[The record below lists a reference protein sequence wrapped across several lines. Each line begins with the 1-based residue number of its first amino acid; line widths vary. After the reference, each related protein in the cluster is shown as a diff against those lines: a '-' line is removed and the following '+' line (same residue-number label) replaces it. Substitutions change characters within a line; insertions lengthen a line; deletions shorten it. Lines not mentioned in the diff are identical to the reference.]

1 MADRDLLL
9 VELDELGADPE
20 RYLETARRLG
30 STLVVTLDGKPQ
42 ITVDDPETLA
52 VVEAAFA
59 ARQRADDAAVRT
71 VGASRRGEEAAR
83 FDLSA

>member
-52 VVEAAFA
+52 VVEAEVA
-59 ARQRADDAAVRT
+59 ARQRIDDAAVT
-71 VGASRRGEEAAR
+71 TIGASHRGDEAGR